1 MLAEGAPGDSE
12 RELGL
17 VVGQDDSVV
26 EPAGAESELRA
37 VRRVRMGAAAA
48 TVGGGMTVWLKKI
61 WSLKMMIYEWM
72 AVKHGEH
79 QVETDSRVQASRE
92 RRLNFNRIQDCV
104 ECRQKEAKFVNSL
117 LNNHPPHIIS
127 HVRIL

>member
-1 MLAEGAPGDSE
+1 MVRAEGAPGDSE
-12 RELGL
+12 QEFGL
-17 VVGQDDSVV
+17 VVEQDDSVV
-26 EPAGAESELRA
+26 EPAGAGSELRA

-92 RRLNFNRIQDCV
+92 KKIEFQQNFKIVLNV
-104 ECRQKEAKFVNSL
+104 VKWK
-117 LNNHPPHIIS
+117 LN
-127 HVRIL
+127 L

>member
-1 MLAEGAPGDSE
+1 
-12 RELGL
+12 
-17 VVGQDDSVV
+17 
-26 EPAGAESELRA
+26 
-37 VRRVRMGAAAA
+37 MGAAAA
-48 TVGGGMTVWLKKI
+48 TVDGGMTVWLKKI

-92 RRLNFNRIQDCV
+92 RRFNFNRIHDCV
-104 ECRQKEAKFVNSL
+104 ECRQMEAKFVNSL
-117 LNNHPPHIIS
+117 LNNHPSHIIS